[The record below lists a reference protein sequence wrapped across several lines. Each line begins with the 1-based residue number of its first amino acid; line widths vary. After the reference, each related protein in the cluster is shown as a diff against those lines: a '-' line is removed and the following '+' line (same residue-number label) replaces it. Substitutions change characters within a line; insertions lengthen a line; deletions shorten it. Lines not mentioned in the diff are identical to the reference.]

1 MQRTAFRIFSFLPS
15 PLVLCSAFFLPLSFL
30 PSHSSQAAISDR
42 RDEFQ
47 QLVLGVVQRE
57 VVPEIKALQ
66 GEKTISSPMYG
77 VLHVTVTTLCKDL
90 SWLQALTT
98 KQRFCWGI
106 IASCC
111 GKIPVAKEQF
121 DWIHSYKFLI
131 THLGYIYTSYCAGK
145 KLPEQKCLL
154 SAESFPQEIA
164 HSPSEDIKKYECDI
178 YVRERER
185 ESKRES
191 CLPST
196 IVMGCGMDCCAPS

>member
-1 MQRTAFRIFSFLPS
+1 MFRVFLFPLFLFPLFSFLPFS
-15 PLVLCSAFFLPLSFL
+15 LPLSSSFL
-30 PSHSSQAAISDR
+30 SSQGAISDR

-47 QLVLGVVQRE
+47 QLVLAVVQRE

-66 GEKTISSPMYG
+66 GEKTISSPMYS

-121 DWIHSYKFLI
+121 DWVHQYKFLI
-131 THLGYIYTSYCAGK
+131 THLGYIYNSYCAGK
-145 KLPEQKCLL
+145 KLPEEKCLL
-154 SAESFPQEIA
+154 STESFPQEIA
-164 HSPSEDIKKYECDI
+164 HSPSEDIRKYEC
-178 YVRERER
+178 R
-185 ESKRES
+185 
-191 CLPST
+191 
-196 IVMGCGMDCCAPS
+196 